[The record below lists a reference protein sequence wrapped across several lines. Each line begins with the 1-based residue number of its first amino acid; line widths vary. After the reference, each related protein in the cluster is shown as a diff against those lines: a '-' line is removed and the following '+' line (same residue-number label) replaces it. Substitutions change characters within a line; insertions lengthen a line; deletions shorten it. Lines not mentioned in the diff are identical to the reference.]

1 MTKRTRNCNSK
12 HHLLVTIFAA
22 LLAVLVPQQL
32 AAYDFMVDGLCYN
45 INSDGTRVEVTYQN
59 YSQSSYTDLSG
70 DLIIPETVTNN
81 GTTYSVTSIGWNA
94 FRGCS
99 GLTSITIPNSVTS
112 IGSSAFEGC
121 SGMRSI
127 TIPNSV
133 TYIGNGAFGGCWKV
147 ESMKVASGNRVYDSR
162 NDCNAIIETGTNTLI
177 FGCKTSSIPNSV
189 TSIGDS
195 AFEGCSGLT
204 SVTIP
209 NSVTSIGWN
218 AFYGCSGLT
227 SVTIPNSVTSIGGG
241 AFSGCSGL
249 TSVTIPNSVTAIGD
263 SVFGGCI
270 GLISVTIP
278 NSVTAI
284 GAGAFNGCS
293 GLLSVSIPK
302 SVKKIGINAFEGC
315 SNLKKVDINDI
326 QAWCQLEFDRREYF
340 EGTSTYTVYEGDS
353 IMSYEIPYY
362 GYDYLSFSANPLY
375 YAQHLYLNG
384 VEVTNLSI
392 PEGTTSISDIA
403 FVNLTALQTVEF
415 PNSLDF
421 VGRHAFQGCKNL
433 NKIYINSLESWSN
446 ITYSSFYTYDETNC
460 DRYVYDYGFYWPT
473 IYYTFY
479 DNYANPLRYAHHLY
493 LGNQEVKTVKVNR
506 TNLKYLTFSGGKFFE
521 TLVIS
526 DSVENIERNA
536 FQDCSGLR
544 FIKCYRNIPPSID
557 NPWNL
562 PDYYYDYYYH
572 PEGDDDASP
581 FKGCELDSIV
591 LQVPGK
597 YISNYTNSEW
607 SSVFKRISTLE
618 DINIDGNVD
627 IADVNAVLNVMMG
640 RASNISQE
648 DADVNGNGEVD
659 IFDVNQIICV
669 MLGNATVPEPVPHK
683 IYTVNGV
690 SFKMVEV
697 EGGTFT
703 MGATAEQGSD
713 AWDDEKPA
721 HQVTLSS
728 YSIGQTEVTQEL
740 WQAVMG
746 SNPSRFTGNLQR
758 PVEQVSWNDCQT
770 FISKLNQMTGKNFRL
785 PTEAEWEYAARGGN
799 QSRGYKYAGSDNI
812 DDVAWYRY
820 NIPSQSSGMAGYGTQ
835 TVATKAPNELG
846 LYDMSGN
853 VLEWCQNWYD
863 SYSSDAQTDPTGP
876 ASGSSRVFR
885 GGSWFHF
892 AGYSR
897 VSCRN
902 GNAPSSTS
910 SNLGL
915 RLAL

>member
-12 HHLLVTIFAA
+12 NHLLVTIFAA

-32 AAYDFMVDGLCYN
+32 AAYNFMVDGLCYN
-45 INSDGTRVEVTYQN
+45 ITGGTTVEVTYQN

-99 GLTSITIPNSVTS
+99 GLTSVTIPNSVTS
-112 IGSSAFEGC
+112 IGSSAFDGC

-133 TYIGNGAFGGCWKV
+133 TYIGNGAFGGCCKV
-147 ESMKVASGNRVYDSR
+147 ESIKVASGNRVYDSR

-189 TSIGDS
+189 TSIGDY

-209 NSVTSIGWN
+209 NSVTSIGGG

-340 EGTSTYTVYEGDS
+340 EGTSTYAIYEGDS

-460 DRYVYDYGFYWPT
+460 DCYVYDYGFYWPT

-562 PDYYYDYYYH
+562 PDYIYDYYYN

-640 RASNISQE
+640 QASNISQE
-648 DADVNGNGEVD
+648 DADVNSDGEVD

-669 MLGNATVPEPVPHK
+669 MLGNGTVPEPVPHK
-683 IYTVNGV
+683 TFTVNGV
-690 SFKMVEV
+690 SFTMVAV

-703 MGATAEQGSD
+703 MGATPEQGSD
-713 AWDDEKPA
+713 AWDCEKPA
-721 HQVTLSS
+721 HQVTLSG
-728 YSIGQTEVTQEL
+728 YSIGQTEVTQAL

-746 SNPSRFTGNLQR
+746 SNSSRFTGDLQR
-758 PVEQVSWNDCQT
+758 PVERVSWNDCQT
-770 FISKLNQMTGKNFRL
+770 FINKLNQLTGQNFRL

-799 QSRGYKYAGSDNI
+799 RSKGYKYAGSNTI
-812 DDVAWYRY
+812 DDMAWYSG
-820 NIPSQSSGMAGYGTQ
+820 NSSST
-835 TVATKAPNELG
+835 THPVATKAPNELG
-846 LYDMSGN
+846 LYDMGGN
-853 VLEWCQNWYD
+853 VLEWCQDWYG
-863 SYSSDAQTDPTGP
+863 SYSSDAQTNPTGP
-876 ASGSSRVFR
+876 ASGSDHVYR
-885 GGSWFHF
+885 GGSWYGH
-892 AGYSR
+892 AGYCR
-897 VSCRN
+897 VSYRDY
-902 GNAPSSTS
+902 GTPSYSYS
-910 SNLGL
+910 HLGL